1 ISGLCFMQSLLMVLP
16 RQLMHRFEEGTR
28 MLRIDFRGDAVAEV
42 EHLTA
47 AMTVSRKNT
56 PDFSADCR
64 RVGVEH
70 ARVHI
75 ALQRHLVADAG
86 TGAADIAG
94 PAQAQRFGTAIP
106 NRLQP

>member
-1 ISGLCFMQSLLMVLP
+1 MSGLCFVLGLLMVLP

-28 MLRIDFRGDAVAEV
+28 MLRINFRGDAVAKV
-42 EHLTA
+42 EHLTT
-47 AMTVSRKNT
+47 AMTISRENT

-64 RVGVEH
+64 RVGVQH

-94 PAQAQRFGTAIP
+94 PVQAQRAGTAIP
-106 NRLQP
+106 